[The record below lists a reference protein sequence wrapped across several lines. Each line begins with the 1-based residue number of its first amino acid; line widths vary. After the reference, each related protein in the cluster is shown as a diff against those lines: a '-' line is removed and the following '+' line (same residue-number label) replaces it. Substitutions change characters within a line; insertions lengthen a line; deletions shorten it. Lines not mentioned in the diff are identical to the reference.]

1 MDIRNLFNMESF
13 NELMLIWTAYN
24 MEDSLNVAFEFWA
37 NKTRTAEIKFFFRF
51 FFYLDVSQ
59 CNFISWK
66 TSFSFM

>member
-37 NKTRTAEIKFFFRF
+37 NKTTTAEIKFF
-51 FFYLDVSQ
+51 LD
-59 CNFISWK
+59 
-66 TSFSFM
+66 FSSI

>member
-37 NKTRTAEIKFFFRF
+37 NKTRTAEIKFF
-51 FFYLDVSQ
+51 LD
-59 CNFISWK
+59 
-66 TSFSFM
+66 FSSI